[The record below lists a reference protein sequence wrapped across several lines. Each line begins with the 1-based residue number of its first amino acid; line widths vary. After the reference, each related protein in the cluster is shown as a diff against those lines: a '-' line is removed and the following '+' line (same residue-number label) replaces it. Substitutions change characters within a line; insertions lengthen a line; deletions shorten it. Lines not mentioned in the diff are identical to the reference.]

1 MAKINTFS
9 PSLMGGGTQIENYAG
24 SEKTEK
30 SDPAESSRESFFS
43 RIKKN
48 GSADSGSGQ
57 NRNFSGRP
65 EEWEQIRGKITALG
79 KEVVN
84 TRSPEV
90 IREYKSQIKKLMEA
104 VIAASL
110 HEREVR
116 FTRRVRGSMPR
127 QEVLRLV
134 EVIDSKLNQL
144 TVDLMD
150 EQSRPIRILGRI
162 NEIEGLIV
170 DLLS

>member
-1 MAKINTFS
+1 M
-9 PSLMGGGTQIENYAG
+9 ENYTG
-24 SEKTEK
+24 TEKTEK
-30 SDPAESSRESFFS
+30 REPADGVQEGFFARIKGKNPAE
-43 RIKKN
+43 
-48 GSADSGSGQ
+48 ADSGG
-57 NRNFSGRP
+57 RGGFSGAP
-65 EEWEQIRGKITALG
+65 EEWERMRSKITALG

-84 TRSPEV
+84 TRNPEV
-90 IREYKSQIKKLMEA
+90 IREYKGQIKKLMEA

-110 HEREVR
+110 CEREVR
-116 FTRRVRGSMPR
+116 FTRRVRGAMPR

-134 EVIDSKLNQL
+134 EVIDGKLNQL
-144 TVDLMD
+144 TMDLMD

>member
-1 MAKINTFS
+1 MAKINAFTS
-9 PSLMGGGTQIENYAG
+9 PFMGGTPLEGLGTQD
-24 SEKTEK
+24 KTER
-30 SDPAESSRESFFS
+30 SEDTASTTESFFS
-43 RIKKN
+43 RIKGEKTF
-48 GSADSGSGQ
+48 DGQ
-57 NRNFSGRP
+57 ERHPQGGGARP
-65 EEWEQIRGKITALG
+65 EEWEKLRGKITALG

-84 TRSPEV
+84 TRNPEV
-90 IREYKSQIKKLMEA
+90 IKEYKSQIKKLMEA

-110 HEREVR
+110 QEKEVR

-134 EVIDSKLNQL
+134 EVIDGKLNQL
-144 TVDLMD
+144 TVDLMG
-150 EQSRPIRILGRI
+150 EQSRPLRILSRI

>member
-1 MAKINTFS
+1 MAKINTFAS
-9 PSLMGGGTQIENYAG
+9 PFVGGQPVESYQG
-24 SEKTEK
+24 SEKAEK
-30 SDPAESSRESFFS
+30 SGATDGPKSGFFS
-43 RIKKN
+43 RIKGEN
-48 GSADSGSGQ
+48 ATDTESGRK
-57 NRNFSGRP
+57 RNFSGTP
-65 EEWEQIRGKITALG
+65 EEWERMRSKITALG

-110 HEREVR
+110 REREVR
-116 FTRRVRGSMPR
+116 FTRRVRGGMPR

-134 EVIDSKLNQL
+134 EIIDGKLNQL

>member
-1 MAKINTFS
+1 MAKINTFA
-9 PSLMGGGTQIENYAG
+9 PSFMGGGTQVENYAG

-30 SDPAESSRESFFS
+30 SEPAEESRESFFS
-43 RIKKN
+43 RIKRN
-48 GSADSGSGQ
+48 GFSDTGSRQ
-57 NRNFSGRP
+57 DRNFSGSP
-65 EEWEQIRGKITALG
+65 EEWERMRGKITALG

>member
-1 MAKINTFS
+1 MAKINSFS
-9 PSLMGGGTQIENYAG
+9 SPFVGGQHVENYPGAD
-24 SEKTEK
+24 KTEK
-30 SDPAESSRESFFS
+30 SVPADGLKNGFFS
-43 RIKKN
+43 RIKGEN
-48 GSADSGSGQ
+48 SADTEGG
-57 NRNFSGRP
+57 RRHGFSGTP
-65 EEWEQIRGKITALG
+65 EEWERMRSKITALG

-110 HEREVR
+110 REREVR
-116 FTRRVRGSMPR
+116 FTRRVRGAMPR
-127 QEVLRLV
+127 QEILRLV
-134 EVIDSKLNQL
+134 EVIDGKLNQL

-150 EQSRPIRILGRI
+150 EQARPIRILGRI